1 MKIEVC
7 FTPNDFDAEKYHD
20 YEAVVIDVLRATTSI
35 ATACANG
42 CRCVM
47 PVSSV
52 EEARAIK
59 FQNPDVLLAGE
70 REGLLI
76 SGFNLG
82 NSPYEY
88 SKEQVAGKTIVMTT
102 TNGTVALNKVATA
115 PKIYTMSFANA
126 AAIIRALQQAKK
138 DTIIVCA
145 GSEGKFSLEDT
156 LCAGLA
162 VERLQHIAELS
173 DTAMAVQAMYRDFSG
188 NLLKRVLQSSHA
200 AYLCHIGFKNDVDLC
215 LQQDTLDVAPVF
227 AAGVISLS
235 DD

>member
-1 MKIEVC
+1 MKIDVC
-7 FTPNDFDAEKYHD
+7 FTPNGFDPAKYLG
-20 YEAVVIDVLRATTSI
+20 YYAVVIDVLRATTSI

-42 CRCVM
+42 CQCIM

-52 EEARAIK
+52 EEAHAIK
-59 FQNPDVLLAGE
+59 RQNPDVLLAGE
-70 REGLLI
+70 RGGLLI

-102 TNGTVALNKVATA
+102 TNGTVALNKVAAA
-115 PKIYTMSFANA
+115 PRVYTMSFANA
-126 AAIIRALQQAKK
+126 AAVICALQQAKK
-138 DTIIVCA
+138 DVVLVCA
-145 GSEGKFSLEDT
+145 GSEGDFSLEDT

-162 VERLQHIAELS
+162 VERLKHITELS
-173 DTAMAVQAMYRDFSG
+173 DTAMAVQAMYRDFSA

-200 AYLCHIGFKNDVDLC
+200 SYLCRIGFENDVALC

-227 AAGVISLS
+227 ATGVIAL
-235 DD
+235 